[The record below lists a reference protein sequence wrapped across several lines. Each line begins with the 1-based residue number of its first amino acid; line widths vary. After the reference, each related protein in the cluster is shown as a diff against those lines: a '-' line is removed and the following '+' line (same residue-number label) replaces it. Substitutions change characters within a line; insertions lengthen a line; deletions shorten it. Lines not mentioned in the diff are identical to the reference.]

1 MATQK
6 AAAAAPEAPVAVD
19 PQQRVLYRDVAFR
32 SRSIFTPSGAQFDVV
47 NFEVRVPASDD
58 EALATFDEHPDFQR
72 VQE

>member
-1 MATQK
+1 MATPK
-6 AAAAAPEAPVAVD
+6 AAATSPEAPVAVD
-19 PQQRVLYRDVAFR
+19 PQRVLYRDAAFR

>member
-6 AAAAAPEAPVAVD
+6 AAAAASEAPVAVD
-19 PQQRVLYRDVAFR
+19 PQRVLYRDAAFR
-32 SRSIFTPSGAQFDVV
+32 SRSIFTPTGAQFDVV

-58 EALATFDEHPDFQR
+58 EALATFDDHPDFQR

>member
-1 MATQK
+1 MATKK
-6 AAAAAPEAPVAVD
+6 AAVTAQEAPVAD
-19 PQQRVLYRDVAFR
+19 QTPKVLYRDVAFR
-32 SRSIFTPSGAQFDVV
+32 SRSIFTSSGAQFDVV

>member
-1 MATQK
+1 MATKK
-6 AAAAAPEAPVAVD
+6 AAVEAQEAPVAD
-19 PQQRVLYRDVAFR
+19 ESPKVLYRDAAFR

>member
-1 MATQK
+1 MATK
-6 AAAAAPEAPVAVD
+6 KVADAAQEAPVAD
-19 PQQRVLYRDVAFR
+19 ENPKVLYRDAAFR

>member
-6 AAAAAPEAPVAVD
+6 AAKTAQEAPVAAAP
-19 PQQRVLYRDVAFR
+19 PQVLYRDAAFR
-32 SRSIFTPSGAQFDVV
+32 SRSIFTSSGAQFDVV